1 MMKPRNTDQAKPV
14 GTSYRRLLA
23 GSLGL
28 MATLVSCA
36 TLEHLAPPVDPMLVE
51 LGAIGP
57 PDIAA
62 LTHGREVYLTNCVR
76 CHGPEPVARYPLH
89 RWASIIDRMAKRAK
103 LKVDE
108 EADVL
113 AYVLAARRASD
124 SRMMPLP
131 PPAGPR

>member
-1 MMKPRNTDQAKPV
+1 MKPRNTDQARPV
-14 GTSYRRLLA
+14 RTSYRILLA

-28 MATLVSCA
+28 IVTLVSCA
-36 TLEHLAPPVDPMLVE
+36 TLEQLAPPVDPMLVE
-51 LGAIGP
+51 LGAIGL

-62 LTHGREVYLTNCVR
+62 LTHGRKVYLTNCVR
-76 CHGPEPVARYPLH
+76 CHGPEPVARYSLH
-89 RWASIIDRMAKRAK
+89 RWPSIIDRMAKRTK

-124 SRMMPLP
+124 FRMMPQP

>member
-1 MMKPRNTDQAKPV
+1 MKPRNTDQARPV
-14 GTSYRRLLA
+14 RTSYRILLA

-28 MATLVSCA
+28 MATLMSCA
-36 TLEHLAPPVDPMLVE
+36 TLEQLAPPVDPMLVE
-51 LGAIGP
+51 LGAIGT

-62 LTHGREVYLTNCVR
+62 LTHGREVYLTNCIR
-76 CHGPEPVARYPLH
+76 CHGPEPVARYSLH
-89 RWASIIDRMAKRAK
+89 RWPSIIDRMAKRTK

-124 SRMMPLP
+124 FRMMPQP